1 MQVDKDH
8 VAFSRTLSEP
18 NERRTTNDDDDNDD
32 GDDDDKC
39 QKGDMV
45 LLNLQ

>member
-1 MQVDKDH
+1 MWPFLALCQ
-8 VAFSRTLSEP
+8 SRT
-18 NERRTTNDDDDNDD
+18 NDERRTTTDDDDNDD